1 MTNCNTLANQIITE
15 NNAYEVCIGLT
26 RRLRDALR
34 ADDKQYASII
44 RLARAAAFDRYEEL
58 HGTDDLEDTQF
69 ICDRIIMGEC
79 Q

>member
-1 MTNCNTLANQIITE
+1 MTNCNTLARQLITE
-15 NNAYEVCIGLT
+15 NNVYEVCIGLT

-34 ADDKQYASII
+34 ADDKQLVSII